1 MTFLI
6 ARAYSPAE
14 RSPFTSSHI
23 FSIVASDK
31 SVRYVFADQKR
42 ETKWGKRTEQLVK
55 TLRIDRPSTAQ
66 EWLNVA
72 TRNMGTTEFILL
84 ESEDS
89 IGSLSEAVKNERK
102 SLNDSLEKRQTKSS
116 KFNKADE
123 TAARE
128 GSKLDELLYE
138 NPDLHPFL
146 GGEDVEDFPQAYK
159 EYVKFLVEQ
168 AGTKDL
174 NPWLDPWLAGE
185 TENLDFS
192 NGLVLYRDMPSI
204 QTTTKEEKT
213 NG

>member
-6 ARAYSPAE
+6 ARAYSPTE
-14 RSPFTSSHI
+14 RSPYTRTHI
-23 FSIVASDK
+23 FSIVASDN
-31 SVRYVFADQKR
+31 SVKYVFSDKKR
-42 ETKWGKRTEQLVK
+42 ETKWDKRAEQLVK
-55 TLRIDRPSTAQ
+55 TLRIERPSSAQ
-66 EWLNVA
+66 EWIDVA
-72 TRNMGTTEFILL
+72 TRNMGSTEFVLL
-84 ESEDS
+84 ESEES
-89 IGSLSEAVKNERK
+89 IGSLAEAVKNERK
-102 SLNDSLEKRQTKSS
+102 SLTDSLEKRQTKSS

-123 TAARE
+123 MAARE

-159 EYVKFLVEQ
+159 EYIKFLVEQ

-174 NPWLDPWLAGE
+174 NPWLEPWLAGD

-192 NGLVLYRDMPSI
+192 NGLVLYRDMP
-204 QTTTKEEKT
+204 QLEKENDGEK